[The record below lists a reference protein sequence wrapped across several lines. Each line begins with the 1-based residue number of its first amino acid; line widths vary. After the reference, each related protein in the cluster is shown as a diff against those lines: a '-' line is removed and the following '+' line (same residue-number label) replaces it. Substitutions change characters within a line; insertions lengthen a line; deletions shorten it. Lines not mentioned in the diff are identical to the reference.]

1 MKTTA
6 FFTISSKNYLAYA
19 RTLFQSVRE
28 FHDDVDQFLL
38 LADHAA
44 NDLDPAAEP
53 FTVVEVGDIGLPD
66 FTAMTFKYDVVE
78 FNTAV
83 KPFFFSYLLERG
95 YKKIIYF
102 DPDIMLFQRVDLVL
116 DLLDRHSI
124 VLTPHIT
131 RPIPEGDPFRPSERS
146 HLISG
151 TYNLGFV
158 AVSNCQAGREFID
171 WWSLRCSDACYNEP
185 ETGIFVDQKWVNHA
199 PGLFADVCVLRH
211 PGCNMAYW
219 NLHERTL
226 NGLTVNGEHAL
237 LFYHFS
243 GISTD
248 DLGALSKHQEKYSLE
263 MRPDLQAIF
272 EQYRDRLLANGHE
285 QVRGLKY
292 AFALFD
298 NGERIGAVARRLY
311 AQVAESYPQPY
322 AAGPGSYYQL
332 LLDKGL
338 LEKGGFA
345 LPSVTSAVSKA
356 NKINILFRIARAVLG
371 VDRYVGFLKY
381 LNYVSVLR
389 RQGFLLK

>member
-1 MKTTA
+1 MNTTA

-38 LADHAA
+38 LADKVAGDFDSA
-44 NDLDPAAEP
+44 SEP
-53 FTVVEVGDIGLPD
+53 FSVVEVNEIGLPD

-83 KPFFFSYLLERG
+83 KPFFFNYLMERG

-102 DPDIMLFQRVDLVL
+102 DPDIMLFQRVDLIL

-131 RPIPEGDPFRPSERS
+131 RPIPKGDTFQPSERS

-158 AVSNCQAGREFID
+158 AVSNCDAGREFAT
-171 WWSLRCSDACYNEP
+171 WWSQRCTDSCYNEP

-219 NLHERTL
+219 NLHERML
-226 NGLTVNGEHAL
+226 NGLIVNGEYPL
-237 LFYHFS
+237 IFYHFS

-248 DLGALSKHQEKYSLE
+248 DLGALSKHQDKYNLAI
-263 MRPDLQAIF
+263 RPDLLAIF
-272 EQYRDRLLANGHE
+272 EQYRDRLLDNGHE
-285 QVRGLKY
+285 QVRRMKY
-292 AFALFD
+292 AYACFT
-298 NGERIGAVARRLY
+298 NRERIGVVARRLY
-311 AQVAESYPQPY
+311 AHVAEQYPDPY
-322 AAGPGSYYQL
+322 ATGVGSYYQL
-332 LLDKGL
+332 IMSKGL
-338 LEKGGFA
+338 LEKGGFT
-345 LPSVTSAVSKA
+345 LPSGLAAVSKA
-356 NKINILFRIARAVLG
+356 GKINIVFRIAKVLLG
-371 VDRYVGFLKY
+371 VDKYVGLLKY